1 MISST
6 TEELNSFRDKLVTTK
21 HDSKRVVIDRQ
32 FAKDCPDIFN
42 LLRGYKISIL
52 NEKLPVHEIADEI
65 YSASYFISSHLT
77 TSVYSIFLSEKGT
90 LIERRILD
98 AGCIESAKQ
107 LAEKVQCGYHEIG
120 HEDICNVA
128 DFPDY
133 FGMPLMYPVNVDYV
147 NEVTQY
153 IVGN

>member
-1 MISST
+1 M
-6 TEELNSFRDKLVTTK
+6 
-21 HDSKRVVIDRQ
+21 
-32 FAKDCPDIFN
+32 
-42 LLRGYKISIL
+42 
-52 NEKLPVHEIADEI
+52 
-65 YSASYFISSHLT
+65 T
-77 TSVYSIFLSEKGT
+77 TSVYAIFLSGKGT

-98 AGCIESAKQ
+98 AGCIEYAKQ

-128 DFPDY
+128 EFSDY